1 MNKNGLLLVLVILL
15 SACAAW
21 ITDIL
26 EFASL
31 EIQTVTRSGA
41 PVSGSEVVLY
51 NDVQIMAVGF
61 TDASGIHSFD
71 FIPPQFYGVHNE
83 PPDGHMRPEDVVGG
97 PSTAYVHGITM
108 KEGDKQGISFTF
120 VRVGPGRIDVSVKDT
135 NGGPIE
141 NTKVVLYGPEGTLS
155 EKITESSGAVSFD
168 PVSFGNRGVR
178 VAPPRVYLDSDEGFV
193 FQHGI
198 LIDEGWTE
206 EVSFILEKC
215 LGTVRGSV
223 QDVSG
228 APVTEYTVRLYSS
241 TATLEVKDTGTD
253 GVAVFDSIH
262 CGNRGLSLV
271 ETPGWSFEEGRG
283 LSFHDGISVSRGSDQ
298 TFSFTVA
305 PCRGTVRGSVQDA
318 SGAPVT
324 EHPIRL
330 YSSTATLEVK
340 DTGAD
345 GVAVF
350 DSIPCGNFG
359 ITLVQRPGWIFEE
372 GSGLS
377 FHDGISVIN
386 QSDQGFS
393 FPVESC
399 SGEVGIRVEDQDS
412 DPVSGALLELY
423 TTDRT
428 WDQDVTGADGALTF
442 TGACGVEVGVKV
454 TSPAG
459 YTVQQ
464 GRGFSFF
471 DGLNPEPSG
480 RIEVV
485 FRLQSS

>member
-1 MNKNGLLLVLVILL
+1 MTRSGLLLVLVILL

-26 EFASL
+26 EFGSL
-31 EIQTVTRSGA
+31 EVRTVTRSEA
-41 PVSGSEVVLY
+41 PVSGSELVLY
-51 NDVQIMAVGF
+51 NDLQVMGVGF
-61 TDASGIHSFD
+61 TNSNGVHRFD

-83 PPDGHMRPEDVVGG
+83 PPDGHMRPEDVMGG
-97 PSTAYVHGITM
+97 PSTAYVQGITM
-108 KEGDKQGISFTF
+108 KEGDEQSISFTF
-120 VRVGPGRIDVSVKDT
+120 VRIGPGRIDVSVTDPKGT
-135 NGGPIE
+135 PIE
-141 NTKVVLYGPEGTLS
+141 DTKVFLYGPEGTLS

-168 PVSFGNRGVR
+168 PVSFGNRAVR
-178 VAPPRVYLDSDEGFV
+178 VVPPREYLDSDEGFF

-206 EVSFILEKC
+206 EVNFILEKC

-223 QDVSG
+223 QDISG
-228 APVTEYTVRLYSS
+228 TPVIEHTVRLYSS
-241 TATLEVKDTGTD
+241 TATLE
-253 GVAVFDSIH
+253 
-262 CGNRGLSLV
+262 L
-271 ETPGWSFEEGRG
+271 
-283 LSFHDGISVSRGSDQ
+283 
-298 TFSFTVA
+298 
-305 PCRGTVRGSVQDA
+305 
-318 SGAPVT
+318 
-324 EHPIRL
+324 
-330 YSSTATLEVK
+330 K

-372 GSGLS
+372 GRGLS

-393 FPVESC
+393 FSVESC
-399 SGEVGIRVEDQDS
+399 SGEVGIRVEDQNS

-423 TTDRT
+423 ATDRT

-442 TGACGVEVGVKV
+442 TGACGMEVGVKV
-454 TSPAG
+454 TPPAG